1 MNVPRV
7 IVVGSVNE
15 DLVVRV
21 PRLPRAGET
30 VTGGRFA
37 RFGGGKGANA
47 VVAAVRLGAEVLFV
61 GAVGADEMGETAIRR
76 LAEEGLDV
84 SAIRRLEGESTGVAL
99 IVVGQA
105 GENQIAVASGAN
117 AGLDARAVEEALA
130 DRDLGDRPG
139 VLLANLEVP
148 DAAILAGA
156 RAATAAGWRF
166 VLDPAPARPVEE
178 ELLRLGPILTPN
190 EGEARALSGA
200 DDLDESLA
208 VLMDRTGAPVV
219 LTLGSRGALV
229 AEGSAR
235 TRIPAPEVEAADATG
250 AGDVFDGVLAA
261 RLAAGASLLSAAA
274 AGVAAASLSTTV
286 AGARGLEATPE
297 RVNEGAAE
305 ILRRAEAEVAE
316 GEEGAP
322 G

>member
-1 MNVPRV
+1 MSAPRV

-21 PRLPRAGET
+21 PRLPREGET

-47 VVAAVRLGAEVLFV
+47 VVAAARLGAEALFV
-61 GAVGADEMGETAIRR
+61 GAVGADELGETAIRR

-84 SAIRRLEGESTGVAL
+84 SAVRRLEGESTGVAL
-99 IVVGQA
+99 IVVGEA

-117 AGLDARAVEEALA
+117 ACLDAGAVHRALSG
-130 DRDLGDRPG
+130 RDLAGRPG

-156 RAATAAGWRF
+156 RAATEAGWRF
-166 VLDPAPARPVEE
+166 VLDPAPARPVAD
-178 ELLRLGPILTPN
+178 ELFRLGPILTPN

-200 DDLDESLA
+200 DDPEEALA
-208 VLMDRTGAPVV
+208 VLMGRTGAPVV

-229 AEGSAR
+229 AEGGAR
-235 TRIPAPEVEAADATG
+235 TRIPAPEVEAVDATG
-250 AGDVFDGVLAA
+250 AGDVFDGALAT

-297 RVNEGAAE
+297 RVNEGTAE
-305 ILRRAEAEVAE
+305 ILRRAEADVRHRE
-316 GEEGAP
+316 GGFS